1 MIRKKLMRC
10 YVLVMLAV
18 LLCCGTTRAAE
29 QSIKLG
35 GMDVVVWSPE
45 TGQDVKLP
53 VIIFSHGFKGCAT
66 QSRFL
71 MEAFVSAGYMVFAP
85 NHRDAVCNKGKAH
98 WYSRAAKP
106 LWKPALWNDTSY
118 RDRADDIRRLIDA
131 IRADE
136 RFRTRVDWS
145 RLGLAG
151 HSLGGYTVL
160 GLCGAWPSWK
170 LSGVKAVLALSAYS
184 QPFIVHK
191 RLADLSVPVM
201 YQGGTWDYGATPRID
216 KSRLSY
222 EQSPAPKYY
231 VEFKKAGHL
240 AWTGIGRKSLRGEI
254 IAYSLAFMN
263 HYVKGEPAGP
273 LLSQASPAVA
283 KFSCAT
289 EKKPEG
295 QNKAGRH

>member
-1 MIRKKLMRC
+1 MF
-10 YVLVMLAV
+10 VMLAV
-18 LLCCGTTRAAE
+18 LLCCGTTQAAE

-35 GMDVVVWSPE
+35 GMDVVVWSQEAGPA
-45 TGQDVKLP
+45 VKQP
-53 VIIFSHGFKGCAT
+53 VIIFSHGFHGCAT

-71 MEAFVSAGYMVFAP
+71 MEAFASAGYIVFAP
-85 NHRDAVCNKGKAH
+85 NHRDAVCNKGTAH

-106 LWKPALWNDTSY
+106 LRKPALWNDTSH
-118 RDRADDIRRLIDA
+118 RDRADDIRRLLDA
-131 IRADE
+131 IRADK
-136 RFRTRVDWS
+136 RFQTRVDWS

-170 LSGVKAVLALSAYS
+170 LSGVKAVLALSPYS

-201 YQGGTWDYGATPRID
+201 YQGGTWDYGATPWMD

-240 AWTGIGRKSLRGEI
+240 AWTSIGRTSLRGDI

-263 HYVKGEPAGP
+263 HYVKGEPAVR
-273 LLSQASPAVA
+273 LLTQTSHGVSR
-283 KFSCAT
+283 FSCAT
-289 EKKPEG
+289 EKKPES